1 MDSIYLKM
9 EQDNNCLSKSV
20 LDPAILLE
28 FALGYLMS
36 GLNQFQ
42 VNSHFSWKLVKDGRG
57 SGWLEKV
64 KCCGYT

>member
-1 MDSIYLKM
+1 M
-9 EQDNNCLSKSV
+9 
-20 LDPAILLE
+20 LDPVVLLE

-42 VNSHFSWKLVKDGRG
+42 VNSHFSLELVKDGRG

-64 KCCGYT
+64 KYCGYMS